1 MNVTIDFASA
11 GWSGLLSRDCW
22 KAKEMIIDLSKV
34 SVPDQAACVLIIKM
48 VVLCIGVHVVHD
60 IVILSSVSTMVIMS
74 DICEW
79 YEGHNTDMVTIS
91 DT

>member
-1 MNVTIDFASA
+1 
-11 GWSGLLSRDCW
+11 
-22 KAKEMIIDLSKV
+22 MIIDLSKV

-74 DICEW
+74 DICE
-79 YEGHNTDMVTIS
+79 
-91 DT
+91 